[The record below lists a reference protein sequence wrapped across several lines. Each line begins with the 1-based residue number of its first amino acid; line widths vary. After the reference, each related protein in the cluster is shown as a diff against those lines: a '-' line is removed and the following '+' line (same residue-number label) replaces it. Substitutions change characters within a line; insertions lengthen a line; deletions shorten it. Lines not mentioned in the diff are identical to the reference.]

1 MRFTTLFYSAALAV
15 TTIAS
20 PISATNGTNTT
31 YVGPENGHLVI
42 VGGNLQSESI
52 YQRIISLAGG
62 PDASIVVVP
71 TAGGEDTYD
80 QNFTTAVAFRNYG
93 VNNVTVL
100 HTYDP
105 AVADTDEFIAPL
117 LGADGI
123 FFGGGRQWRLVD
135 AYAGTKTEVAFQAVL
150 DAGGVIA
157 GSSAGASIMGS
168 FLARGDTANNTIV
181 IGKLSTML
189 VPYKQLLVLDQSDES
204 SPGDHTVG
212 FGYLKNSAID
222 QHVLVR
228 NRHFD
233 MFEILN
239 AYPKLLG
246 LAIDED
252 TALVVNKNEL
262 EVIGSTYALIYDGGF
277 WTREGSWE
285 TPLPPP
291 NARFYFLREGDR
303 YDLGARAVIEPENS
317 GTSDDI

>member
-1 MRFTTLFYSAALAV
+1 MSHEISVFMMRFTTLFYTGVLAV
-15 TTIAS
+15 TTIAN
-20 PISATNGTNTT
+20 PIYAANGINTS

-62 PDASIVVVP
+62 PNASIVVVP

-80 QNFTTAVAFRNYG
+80 QNFTTAVAFRKYG
-93 VNNVTVL
+93 ANNVTVL

-105 AVADTDEFIAPL
+105 AVADTDDFIAPL
-117 LGADGI
+117 LGAKGI

-150 DAGGVIA
+150 DAGGVIS
-157 GSSAGASIMGS
+157 GSSAGASIIGS
-168 FLARGDTANNTIV
+168 FLARGDTANNTIL
-181 IGKLSTML
+181 I
-189 VPYKQLLVLDQSDES
+189 
-204 SPGDHTVG
+204 GDHTVG

-239 AYPKLLG
+239 AYPELLG

-277 WTREGSWE
+277 WSREGSWE
-285 TPLPPP
+285 RPLPPP

-303 YDLGARAVIEPENS
+303 YDLGARAVIEPETTGS
-317 GTSDDI
+317 ADDV